1 MFMLSRSAAGGISV
15 PSPGIKPVSPA
26 LQGGFLTIGPPG
38 SPCTGKF
45 LKMLQCY
52 ISMHCT
58 QNAVQFVTAVC

>member
-1 MFMLSRSAAGGISV
+1 MLSRSAAGGISV

-45 LKMLQCY
+45 LKML
-52 ISMHCT
+52 
-58 QNAVQFVTAVC
+58 